1 MQVSAFKT
9 VDNRIRLDHVCDD
22 KGVIIT
28 KLYPQI
34 ALKRI
39 RRGVLNARIPG
50 LYISD
55 TYNKYKMDDFDTACE
70 NIKTFLLNHEFFF
83 NESAYEDSMEKYHQ
97 NPNDKN
103 KTLIFKSLMSRKYK
117 AFLVEDSPMDCC
129 FANIDCFDLINPET
143 KTLYKCKY
151 SSSKISMSRD
161 FEFARKLV
169 PDGYSFIL
177 LVNNG
182 AQMSKNMRLTVV
194 HEDVEF
200 EDYEEVPKKEIDDAV
215 FEIEYIAQRL
225 ISDDELE
232 MRVEQFKAHEF
243 EPTDEDKLGQN
254 HIAEF
259 HILTN
264 KTRDI
269 IDIYADTKYFKV
281 AVSTSPNAKKLYD
294 LMYSE

>member
-1 MQVSAFKT
+1 
-9 VDNRIRLDHVCDD
+9 
-22 KGVIIT
+22 
-28 KLYPQI
+28 
-34 ALKRI
+34 
-39 RRGVLNARIPG
+39 
-50 LYISD
+50 
-55 TYNKYKMDDFDTACE
+55 
-70 NIKTFLLNHEFFF
+70 
-83 NESAYEDSMEKYHQ
+83 
-97 NPNDKN
+97 
-103 KTLIFKSLMSRKYK
+103 
-117 AFLVEDSPMDCC
+117 
-129 FANIDCFDLINPET
+129 
-143 KTLYKCKY
+143 
-151 SSSKISMSRD
+151 
-161 FEFARKLV
+161 
-169 PDGYSFIL
+169 
-177 LVNNG
+177 
-182 AQMSKNMRLTVV
+182 MSKNIRLTVV

-243 EPTDEDKLGQN
+243 EQTDEDKLGQN